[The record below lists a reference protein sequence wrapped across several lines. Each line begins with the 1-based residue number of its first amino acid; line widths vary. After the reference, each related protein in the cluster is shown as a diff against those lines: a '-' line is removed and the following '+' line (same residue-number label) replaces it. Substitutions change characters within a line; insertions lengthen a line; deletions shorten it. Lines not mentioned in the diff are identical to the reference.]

1 MTSTTIASATGNI
14 TDDNVIQAMYNQD
27 INQNTIKARP
37 SPHIIDE
44 LESKGVRAT
53 QSCRANKVGSM
64 VLIIGA
70 RVMRYDEE
78 RTTE

>member
-1 MTSTTIASATGNI
+1 MTSTTIASATGKI

-27 INQNTIKARP
+27 INQNTIQARP
-37 SPHIIDE
+37 SRHIVDE

-53 QSCRANKVGSM
+53 QSCRANKVGLM
-64 VLIIGA
+64 VLIMGA

-78 RTTE
+78 KNH

>member
-1 MTSTTIASATGNI
+1 MTSTTIASATRKI

-27 INQNTIKARP
+27 IKPNTMKARP
-37 SPHIIDE
+37 NPHIIDE

-53 QSCRANKVGSM
+53 QSCRANKVGLM

-78 RTTE
+78 KNH